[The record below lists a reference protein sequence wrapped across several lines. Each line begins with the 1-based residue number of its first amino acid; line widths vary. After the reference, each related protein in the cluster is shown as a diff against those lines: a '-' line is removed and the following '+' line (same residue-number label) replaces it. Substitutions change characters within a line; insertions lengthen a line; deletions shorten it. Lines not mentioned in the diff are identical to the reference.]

1 MKNMNKNISLFAM
14 IFLQVFIFYASIEH
28 IIDLTKF
35 TFKYNYAFDYG
46 KFIRTLCLSEYFE
59 SETERFQIVTN
70 ADDIKFSNTTNK
82 NRYSL
87 FILIISIFVC
97 LYISMSF
104 GIFVSSILIN
114 NDWIDKALGIEKTVN
129 HDENMFNQVL
139 HAIQEVINRIVAV
152 FMKIFN
158 KPSFQSILM
167 TIFLIFVHIVVL
179 LCFIIVPIY
188 LGLKLGID
196 YDMSPLQQEE
206 YQDTE
211 DEAPHFNGT
220 HGRIKKRYD
229 RFQNVINT
237 IHSNTELPT
246 SNSIAAYV
254 LYALFFATL
263 ILLRF
268 GYNIQKNEKYEL
280 LDMMSTYFSENKNI
294 MTTNSMFGYA
304 LYFMYI
310 GVFVCV
316 FYILG
321 NSINLFRKTQNEKE
335 NEEGTLY
342 GNIYGYTEYNN
353 FGGKHLVKK
362 PSGLMF
368 TIMIILFVLIA
379 IYLFIPFDISE
390 SDILRYQIILP
401 LSFLVIIMFV
411 VANFTEY
418 NTFANVEMID
428 KPCMLYKQYVG
439 VINPIFNKILASEY
453 KDKSESMPGYACKN
467 VINSIYLTLYSHL
480 FNKFNGMKTSD
491 EKNSRTLDMTPEI
504 HYTESCQNSHP
515 FQFHSQKEYKVSYY
529 LQNKSLNKN
538 IFYDNNKCSQINI
551 GIVQQMQNNLRI
563 FGDNDIETNVVQN
576 IRDLSVKNID
586 NVKLLLSEKYSKDVD
601 AIKDKLSRVLYTNIR
616 NVLNGNVA
624 LDSNKKLIHYDSS
637 KSKFFSGNTE
647 IELNDIEIFNHN
659 NKLVSF
665 DDINVQNTKDDEYK
679 KYKIFVEEIVA
690 EYMDVLVYHL
700 YALALSSSDMS
711 KYIEL
716 LSKGIQNSFDSVQ
729 KVMTSPIGKH
739 DSKLTKYII
748 SNYNTLRGDNI
759 YSNSFFQHID
769 QNISDKNDTIN
780 KSIKTLRTVI
790 AQTKKIIL
798 ELNTIILSFNENGTI
813 STLQVFTKVNDIRDK
828 INSVTN
834 DLRITPKENE
844 PVSKEVQIFINDIN
858 MIYGTDINYITEY
871 KYVDI
876 KTEVSKYIE
885 INENMADMITKMFE
899 LCHTTCDEIIK
910 MNELL
915 PLKEIDT
922 EIVGKCKQNLKTF
935 STVMNTNIKNM
946 GDNVDKYV
954 EEKEKKDSVRETIEQ
969 PTRAEAMM
977 MGTNAKIID
986 KEIYM
991 IYFNIVIS
999 IILSNLII
1007 L

>member
-1 MKNMNKNISLFAM
+1 
-14 IFLQVFIFYASIEH
+14 
-28 IIDLTKF
+28 
-35 TFKYNYAFDYG
+35 
-46 KFIRTLCLSEYFE
+46 
-59 SETERFQIVTN
+59 
-70 ADDIKFSNTTNK
+70 
-82 NRYSL
+82 
-87 FILIISIFVC
+87 
-97 LYISMSF
+97 
-104 GIFVSSILIN
+104 
-114 NDWIDKALGIEKTVN
+114 
-129 HDENMFNQVL
+129 
-139 HAIQEVINRIVAV
+139 
-152 FMKIFN
+152 
-158 KPSFQSILM
+158 
-167 TIFLIFVHIVVL
+167 
-179 LCFIIVPIY
+179 
-188 LGLKLGID
+188 
-196 YDMSPLQQEE
+196 
-206 YQDTE
+206 
-211 DEAPHFNGT
+211 
-220 HGRIKKRYD
+220 
-229 RFQNVINT
+229 
-237 IHSNTELPT
+237 
-246 SNSIAAYV
+246 
-254 LYALFFATL
+254 
-263 ILLRF
+263 
-268 GYNIQKNEKYEL
+268 
-280 LDMMSTYFSENKNI
+280 
-294 MTTNSMFGYA
+294 
-304 LYFMYI
+304 
-310 GVFVCV
+310 
-316 FYILG
+316 
-321 NSINLFRKTQNEKE
+321 
-335 NEEGTLY
+335 
-342 GNIYGYTEYNN
+342 
-353 FGGKHLVKK
+353 
-362 PSGLMF
+362 
-368 TIMIILFVLIA
+368 
-379 IYLFIPFDISE
+379 
-390 SDILRYQIILP
+390 
-401 LSFLVIIMFV
+401 
-411 VANFTEY
+411 
-418 NTFANVEMID
+418 
-428 KPCMLYKQYVG
+428 
-439 VINPIFNKILASEY
+439 
-453 KDKSESMPGYACKN
+453 
-467 VINSIYLTLYSHL
+467 
-480 FNKFNGMKTSD
+480 
-491 EKNSRTLDMTPEI
+491 
-504 HYTESCQNSHP
+504 
-515 FQFHSQKEYKVSYY
+515 
-529 LQNKSLNKN
+529 
-538 IFYDNNKCSQINI
+538 
-551 GIVQQMQNNLRI
+551 
-563 FGDNDIETNVVQN
+563 
-576 IRDLSVKNID
+576 
-586 NVKLLLSEKYSKDVD
+586 
-601 AIKDKLSRVLYTNIR
+601 
-616 NVLNGNVA
+616 
-624 LDSNKKLIHYDSS
+624 
-637 KSKFFSGNTE
+637 
-647 IELNDIEIFNHN
+647 
-659 NKLVSF
+659 
-665 DDINVQNTKDDEYK
+665 
-679 KYKIFVEEIVA
+679 
-690 EYMDVLVYHL
+690 
-700 YALALSSSDMS
+700 MS